1 MSALRI
7 KDIPADYPV
16 RPLRVFQPAGD
27 RRTCGTCGL
36 SWDDSIATSMTP
48 APAARC
54 PFEYFHK
61 EDEPHKLSA
70 KANRENIERRKQAR
84 KMLDAYA
91 EMMGPHMHLESDET
105 LLCDLLADC
114 MHLMGREAVE
124 GRLFMAGEHY
134 EAEAR
139 GED

>member
-1 MSALRI
+1 
-7 KDIPADYPV
+7 
-16 RPLRVFQPAGD
+16 
-27 RRTCGTCGL
+27 
-36 SWDDSIATSMTP
+36 MTTTP
-48 APAARC
+48 
-54 PFEYFHK
+54 
-61 EDEPHKLSA
+61 KLSA
-70 KANRENIERRKQAR
+70 QAKRENARRKRQAR
-84 KMLDAYA
+84 AALDAYA

-105 LLCDLLADC
+105 LLCDILADC

>member
-1 MSALRI
+1 
-7 KDIPADYPV
+7 
-16 RPLRVFQPAGD
+16 
-27 RRTCGTCGL
+27 
-36 SWDDSIATSMTP
+36 MTTTP
-48 APAARC
+48 
-54 PFEYFHK
+54 
-61 EDEPHKLSA
+61 KLTASQ
-70 KANRENIERRKQAR
+70 NRDNLARRKQAR

-134 EAEAR
+134 EAER
-139 GED
+139 TGQE

>member
-1 MSALRI
+1 MNTQAKPKLTT
-7 KDIPADYPV
+7 K
-16 RPLRVFQPAGD
+16 QNGENAG
-27 RRTCGTCGL
+27 RSL
-36 SWDDSIATSMTP
+36 
-48 APAARC
+48 
-54 PFEYFHK
+54 
-61 EDEPHKLSA
+61 
-70 KANRENIERRKQAR
+70 QAR
-84 KMLDAYA
+84 KLLDAYA

-134 EAEAR
+134 EAEAK